1 MSKSLKNFI
10 TIDQLLQTYSANDFR
25 MFCMLNH
32 YSARI
37 QLDDNGLVEAQ
48 RQWKAL
54 EAVWNSVCRLNRSR
68 FIESK
73 QSFRKEAVSVILI
86 RVW

>member
-10 TIDQLLQTYSANDFR
+10 TIDQLLQTYSANDCR

-54 EAVWNSVCRLNRSR
+54 EAVWNLVCRLNRSR

>member
-54 EAVWNSVCRLNRSR
+54 EAVWR
-68 FIESK
+68 F
-73 QSFRKEAVSVILI
+73 AV
-86 RVW
+86 